1 MPESVWYFEQTHF
14 PFLEQDDPDQIE
26 AAIPE
31 CMWTA
36 IASPPGP
43 IVAGPDGAQVLQEGA
58 RRLRQQTD
66 RAIIGLFGGN
76 LLEFGQFLYRNDNFF
91 MLLAGEPE
99 RAHRF
104 LDKLTGDAPAQPR
117 PIPRAPWASH
127 IDVILFGDDLGMQSG
142 PQISPPMYR
151 EFFQPREQ
159 RHVAA
164 GEAARAAPEDHAAL
178 LRRRARTAA
187 RPD

>member
-1 MPESVWYFEQTHF
+1 MGAAFQITRRVIARMPQNVWYFEQAHY
-14 PFLEQDDPDQIE
+14 PFLEQDDPDHIE
-26 AAIPE
+26 DAVPE

-36 IASPPGP
+36 VASRPGLL
-43 IVAGPDGAQVLQEGA
+43 AQGLRGAQVLREGA

-104 LDKLTGDAPAQPR
+104 LDKLLEIHLR
-117 PIPRAPWASH
+117 N
-127 IDVILFGDDLGMQSG
+127 LGPVPG
-142 PQISPPMYR
+142 
-151 EFFQPREQ
+151 
-159 RHVAA
+159 
-164 GEAARAAPEDHAAL
+164 
-178 LRRRARTAA
+178 RRGGL
-187 RPD
+187 D

>member
-1 MPESVWYFEQTHF
+1 MDGHRV
-14 PFLEQDDPDQIE
+14 
-26 AAIPE
+26 AAGADRRRAR
-31 CMWTA
+31 TA
-36 IASPPGP
+36 RGCC
-43 IVAGPDGAQVLQEGA
+43 EGA

-104 LDKLTGDAPAQPR
+104 LDKLVEIHLRNLEQFLGAVGD
-117 PIPRAPWASH
+117 S

-142 PQISPPMYR
+142 PQVSPAMYR
-151 EFFQPREQ
+151 EFFKPREQ
-159 RHVAA
+159 RDVAA
-164 GEAARAAPEDHAAL
+164 GEAARAAPQDHAAL
-178 LRRRARTAA
+178 LRRRARAAA
-187 RPD
+187 RPDRRRAGRHQPGADHLPRHGGRRA